1 MKNCKVAKA
10 LNKSNVTF
18 KSLLERFFFEK
29 CHRAETQKGY
39 LKVVNQLL
47 KFSGDI
53 LPDNLSREE
62 VILWRKLR
70 LGSGLIKPITWNNN
84 VTHLHALYS
93 FGLESNLLNRKDNP
107 FSHVKVTSGQN
118 KRKTFL
124 DLQLEK
130 LDHFLVNPIE
140 RNDIPQYLQ
149 PWWFTQ
155 ALIFTLRYTAIRR
168 GQLLKLTLG
177 DIDMKNR
184 VICVRSEINK
194 NHSYY
199 EVPINR
205 RLYHALDKL
214 RFEHFRLGSPNDQ
227 QLFNINLF
235 SQVTRCHHGAMSQDQ
250 LSHFFRILSQYLHF
264 TLSPHRFRHTAA
276 TRLMKNPDN
285 VYIVQKLL
293 GHKNISF
300 TLTYIQHNVDMLS
313 DCVEML

>member
-130 LDHFLVNPIE
+130 LDHFL
-140 RNDIPQYLQ
+140 
-149 PWWFTQ
+149 
-155 ALIFTLRYTAIRR
+155 
-168 GQLLKLTLG
+168 
-177 DIDMKNR
+177 
-184 VICVRSEINK
+184 
-194 NHSYY
+194 
-199 EVPINR
+199 
-205 RLYHALDKL
+205 DKL
-214 RFEHFRLGSPNDQ
+214 LFEHFRLGSPNDQ

-293 GHKNISF
+293 GHKNISV
-300 TLTYIQHNVDMLS
+300 TLTYIQHNVDMLR

>member
-1 MKNCKVAKA
+1 MKNYKLITT
-10 LNKSNVTF
+10 LNESNVTF

-39 LKVVNQLL
+39 QKVVNQLL
-47 KFSGDI
+47 KFSQGI

-62 VILWRKLR
+62 VILWRKVR
-70 LGSGLIKPITWNNN
+70 LGSIKPITWNNN
-84 VTHLHALYS
+84 VTHLHALYR
-93 FGLESNLLNRKDNP
+93 FGLESNLLNREDNP
-107 FSHVKVTSGQN
+107 FSHMKVTSGQG
-118 KRKTFL
+118 KRKTFP
-124 DLQLEK
+124 DLQLEQ
-130 LDHFLVNPIE
+130 LDRFLLNPIE

-177 DIDMKNR
+177 DIDMKDR
-184 VICVRSEINK
+184 IICVRSEINK

-199 EVPINR
+199 EVPINQ
-205 RLYHALDKL
+205 RLYQALDKL
-214 RFEHFRLGSPNDQ
+214 LFEHLKTDSKNDQ

-235 SQVTRCHHGAMSQDQ
+235 SEVTRCHSRAMTQDQ
-250 LSHFFRILSQYLHF
+250 LSHFFRILSKYLHF

-285 VYIVQKLL
+285 VYMVQKLL
-293 GHKNISF
+293 GHKNISV
-300 TLTYIQHNVDMLS
+300 TLTYIQHDVDMLR